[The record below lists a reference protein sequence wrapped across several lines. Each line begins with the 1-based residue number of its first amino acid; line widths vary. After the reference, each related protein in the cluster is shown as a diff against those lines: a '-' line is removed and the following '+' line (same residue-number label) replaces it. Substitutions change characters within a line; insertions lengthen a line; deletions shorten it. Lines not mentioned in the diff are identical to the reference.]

1 MANPVTVSVRR
12 ELSPTFLVDGV
23 AWIDQGLS
31 LARRHHGC
39 LGVGVMR
46 DAENENVLHMI
57 YRFSDEQSLK
67 DWEHSPERQKWLRCG
82 DPLVLGE
89 TVQSR
94 TGIEGWFDGP
104 ELRHSVDVQ
113 TGVVRTIGV
122 RSAPLRWK
130 QAVAIWLGMVPLNL
144 LLSFAVSR
152 FGWWGELAIPL
163 RSVITVTLLVP
174 VMTFFMMPLVT
185 RVLRTWLRRN
195 PGMIKS
201 ERALLEA
208 LNSRTPAG

>member
-1 MANPVTVSVRR
+1 MANTVTVSVRR
-12 ELSPTFLVDGV
+12 ELSPASQGDGV

-39 LGVGVMR
+39 LGVGVIR
-46 DAENENVLHMI
+46 DAENENVLHMT
-57 YRFSDEQSLK
+57 YRFSDEQSLT
-67 DWEHSPERQKWLRCG
+67 DWEHSRERQKWLRSG
-82 DPLVLGE
+82 DPLVLDA

-113 TGVVRTIGV
+113 TGAVRTIGV

-130 QAVAIWLGMVPLNL
+130 QAVAIWVGMFPLNL
-144 LLSFAVSR
+144 LVSLAVSQL
-152 FGWWGELAIPL
+152 GWWDELAIPL
-163 RSVITVTLLVP
+163 RSVLTVTLLVP
-174 VMTFFMMPLVT
+174 IMTFFMMPLVT
-185 RVLRTWLRRN
+185 RVLRPWLRRN
-195 PGMIKS
+195 PGTIKS

-208 LNSRTPAG
+208 LNSRTPLG